1 MMLTS
6 RKSLACRGKHT
17 SQSIS
22 PLPLFFVLMYLSC
35 LSRSVLAIESNSVQ
49 AKVSS
54 IGAALAQHLFPS
66 FPSFYTLHCS
76 VC

>member
-1 MMLTS
+1 MMMTS
-6 RKSLACRGKHT
+6 RKSLACRGEHT

-22 PLPLFFVLMYLSC
+22 PLPPFCVLMYLSC
-35 LSRSVLAIESNSVQ
+35 LSRSELAIESNSVQ

-54 IGAALAQHLFPS
+54 IGAALAQLLSPP